1 VLFLLS
7 FTLSS
12 VASVGAALGLGAVGG
27 RGLRKGTTLH
37 GACQTSGVFGDL
49 YRSFLFTELEL
60 LRNITGYQ

>member
-1 VLFLLS
+1 
-7 FTLSS
+7 